1 MDQNET
7 PVLDALA
14 EHQKLDRYGF
24 TPPAHRQGRGVD
36 PRVLE
41 VLGEQSFKSDVV
53 ASSGLDDRKSS
64 NGYLSKAEELMA
76 EAVGADKA
84 FFSTCGSSL
93 SIKAAILAV
102 TRGEGELLIGRDAHK
117 SVVSGLVLSGLQPR
131 WIKPKWDNELKL
143 AHPPAP
149 ETVEEMWQRYPD
161 ASAALIVSPTPYG
174 TCADLEAIV
183 EICHKRGKPLIVDE
197 AWGAQLP
204 FHPDTPTWAMSA
216 GADICVVSVHKMGLG
231 FEQGS
236 IFHLQGNL
244 VDPVRLNQC
253 ADVLSTTSANVML
266 YAAMDGWRRQM
277 VQDGKAM
284 IDKALELAKG
294 LRRDI
299 QALPGLH
306 VLEDELVHAEA
317 SHDLDILHIMIDVS
331 ELGISGFQAT
341 DWLRE
346 NCRIDMGTTD
356 HRRTEAVISIS
367 DDEETAQ
374 RLLGGLRA
382 LIEAAPDLPRPPAVV
397 IPDEEDLYL
406 KTVMLPRDAFFGPV
420 EVIPCEE
427 APGRIAAEMATPY
440 PPGIPILL
448 PGERINKAAIDY
460 LRSGVEAGMV
470 LPDPADPTLKTIRVV
485 REEPHRSQ

>member
-382 LIEAAPDLPRPPAVV
+382 LIEAAPGLPRPPAVV